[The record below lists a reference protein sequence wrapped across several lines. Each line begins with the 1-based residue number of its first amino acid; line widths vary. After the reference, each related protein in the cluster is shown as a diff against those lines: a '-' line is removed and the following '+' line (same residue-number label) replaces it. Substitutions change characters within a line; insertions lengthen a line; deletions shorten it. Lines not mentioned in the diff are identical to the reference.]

1 MNKSEARALLGT
13 SRTMGALVDGAEIL
27 AVDVPAGSAREVWN
41 ALKALHGETGL

>member
-13 SRTMGALVDGAEIL
+13 SRTMAALVDGAEVL